1 MRRIRGTANRI
12 NVDFRDPD
20 IIISEKKYRA
30 NTEARRQQEA
40 KTEKEAAAM
49 LVDLRK
55 RERRMELL
63 TRYIGVTAAVLV
75 GVMVY
80 VLIWA
85 GGMLG

>member
-1 MRRIRGTANRI
+1 MANRI
-12 NVDFRDPD
+12 NVDWRDPD
-20 IIISEKKYRA
+20 IIISEKKYLA
-30 NTEARRQQEA
+30 NTAARRQQEA

-63 TRYIGVTAAVLV
+63 SRYIGVTAAVLV
-75 GVMVY
+75 GVMVC

>member
-1 MRRIRGTANRI
+1 MANRI
-12 NVDFRDPD
+12 NVDWRDPD
-20 IIISEKKYRA
+20 IIISEKKYRS

-63 TRYIGVTAAVLV
+63 SRYIGVTAAVLV
-75 GVMVY
+75 GVMVC

>member
-1 MRRIRGTANRI
+1 MANRI

>member
-1 MRRIRGTANRI
+1 MANRI

-75 GVMVY
+75 SVMVY

-85 GGMLG
+85 GGMMG